1 MPDSVVLECERQCSD
16 KALPLAHRYR
26 AGAFMSMALGG
37 VRWDTV
43 QWTEAVALES
53 DSIVFE
59 STREKVQ
66 GRGFHKWGAPRIG
79 PGGTDWGAAFYN
91 VWLQVERPAGC
102 DWLLPAAQCPR
113 GQRFAIDMPFDV
125 SKKATFNSALS
136 MFRCMLRGPGLNFD
150 MAESMKYAFH
160 GLRAWLDTGLRQAGF
175 SEDECTLALHWAKN
189 STMPRL
195 YDRAGITSEVSIKT
209 RLMRGYQQGWRQ
221 VADGTLPQQFGDR
234 AALSQAVAVSATQ
247 SPAATGVRTGKKARK
262 AAKRAE
268 RAARREA
275 RRDARRAAKAI
286 SKAAKR
292 AKVGSAAANRAA
304 RRDPQRTAPAA
315 AIADTSG
322 AVCVRPER
330 DTDDLAEAQALYAEL
345 FPAQDW

>member
-1 MPDSVVLECERQCSD
+1 
-16 KALPLAHRYR
+16 
-26 AGAFMSMALGG
+26 
-37 VRWDTV
+37 
-43 QWTEAVALES
+43 
-53 DSIVFE
+53 
-59 STREKVQ
+59 
-66 GRGFHKWGAPRIG
+66 
-79 PGGTDWGAAFYN
+79 
-91 VWLQVERPAGC
+91 
-102 DWLLPAAQCPR
+102 
-113 GQRFAIDMPFDV
+113 MPFDV

-247 SPAATGVRTGKKARK
+247 SSNSSLLNCAFACGLRARTRLANWRNPW
-262 AAKRAE
+262 KRPSKRE
-268 RAARREA
+268 R
-275 RRDARRAAKAI
+275 DGQIYGWI
-286 SKAAKR
+286 SKQ
-292 AKVGSAAANRAA
+292 S
-304 RRDPQRTAPAA
+304 
-315 AIADTSG
+315 
-322 AVCVRPER
+322 
-330 DTDDLAEAQALYAEL
+330 ALYRASHINR
-345 FPAQDW
+345 F

>member
-1 MPDSVVLECERQCSD
+1 MSYVNSIKISQHPNSMIKSQCVFTSLTWAQLIVNKKCLFFFECKRQCSD

-66 GRGFHKWGAPRIG
+66 GRGYHKWGAPRIG

-91 VWLQVERPAGC
+91 VWLQVERPSGC

-150 MAESMKYAFH
+150 MTESLKYAFH
-160 GLRAWLDTGLRQAGF
+160 SLRAWLDTGLR
-175 SEDECTLALHWAKN
+175 
-189 STMPRL
+189 
-195 YDRAGITSEVSIKT
+195 
-209 RLMRGYQQGWRQ
+209 
-221 VADGTLPQQFGDR
+221 
-234 AALSQAVAVSATQ
+234 
-247 SPAATGVRTGKKARK
+247 
-262 AAKRAE
+262 
-268 RAARREA
+268 
-275 RRDARRAAKAI
+275 
-286 SKAAKR
+286 
-292 AKVGSAAANRAA
+292 
-304 RRDPQRTAPAA
+304 
-315 AIADTSG
+315 
-322 AVCVRPER
+322 
-330 DTDDLAEAQALYAEL
+330 
-345 FPAQDW
+345 